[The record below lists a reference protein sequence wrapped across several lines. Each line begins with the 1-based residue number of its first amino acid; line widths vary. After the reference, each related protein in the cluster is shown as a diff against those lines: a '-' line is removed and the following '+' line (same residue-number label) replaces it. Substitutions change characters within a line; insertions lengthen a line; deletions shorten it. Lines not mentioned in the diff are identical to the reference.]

1 MKKPVR
7 PITYTIT
14 SLFGLS
20 IAALIL
26 PFSVAASAADN
37 SVTITETIEYEDVIV
52 DDDGNEVA
60 PNDAVQNS
68 RAIAQFG
75 PFGVVDGS
83 TVEMNGTIDSTTPA
97 AFRRMIAAYPH
108 IQTIRMIDCPGSVD
122 DDANLALSRMVRRA
136 GINTHV
142 PKGGSIRSGGVEFF
156 LAGVKR
162 TIEPGAE
169 FGVHS
174 WQDEDGREATDYAAN
189 DPVHSAYINFY
200 VDMGLNRDT
209 ARSFYNFT
217 NKAAPADGV
226 YYMKPTELAQY
237 QIIN

>member
-7 PITYTIT
+7 PIARTIVR
-14 SLFGLS
+14 LFGLS
-20 IAALIL
+20 IAALTL
-26 PFSVAASAADN
+26 PASVAALAADN
-37 SVTITETIEYEDVIV
+37 SVSIVETIEYEDVIV
-52 DDDGNEVA
+52 EDSGQGSSDTNTV
-60 PNDAVQNS
+60 PNS

-75 PFGVVDGS
+75 PFGVIDAQI
-83 TVEMNGTIDSTTPA
+83 VEMNGTIDSTTPD
-97 AFRRMIAAYPH
+97 AFRRMIAAYPG

-142 PKGGSIRSGGVEFF
+142 PKDGSIRSGGVEFF

-174 WQDEDGREATDYAAN
+174 WQD
-189 DPVHSAYINFY
+189 
-200 VDMGLNRDT
+200 
-209 ARSFYNFT
+209 
-217 NKAAPADGV
+217 
-226 YYMKPTELAQY
+226 
-237 QIIN
+237 